1 MSLNLSQDNLIF
13 LSKCSV
19 VGIVLNIV
27 LSYTIGN
34 IDPLKTDDNSFFLV
48 QTLNNFINMF
58 RHHKRVL
65 FTSSLIVAVAVFL
78 SVLLAQLIPNF

>member
-27 LSYTIGN
+27 LSYTVGN
-34 IDPLKTDDNSFFLV
+34 IESLKTDDNSFFLIKV
-48 QTLNNFINMF
+48 LSNFINMF
-58 RHHKRVL
+58 KHHKRVL
-65 FTSSLIVAVAVFL
+65 FTSSLIVAIAVFL
-78 SVLLAQLIPNF
+78 SVLLAQMIPNF